1 VILETVNIENLL
13 KGRFTTPSLSGA
25 INIISEK
32 LLNESK
38 NNELPTSLNN
48 LTKFLNIKTVSNN
61 SLEND
66 ALLFIKNGS
75 YTIEF
80 KKSKNWRRQRFTIAH
95 EIFHVILFDLFS
107 DTVDFNNVDLKKVEY
122 ICNLGASEI
131 LVPKL
136 EIKKDILNKQIN
148 LDLIE
153 KLVEK
158 YMVSY
163 SVIFRKINQLN
174 PEISIYIW
182 RKYARKLEEKNEYRV
197 FQAFQEYTKDFK
209 YPYLPK
215 GCTTKHLSL
224 PNIFNSSQIEHKGEI
239 EIDLNKGNR
248 YKFYIEKIENNLSNN
263 QKLFNQEIKKSNDY
277 LMILNK

>member
-197 FQAFQEYTKDFK
+197 FQAFHEYTKDFK

>member
-1 VILETVNIENLL
+1 VISETVNIENLL
-13 KGRFTTPSLSGA
+13 MGRFNTPSLSGA
-25 INIISEK
+25 ITIITEK

-38 NNELPTSLNN
+38 NNELPISLNN
-48 LTKFLNIKTVSNN
+48 LTKFLNIKTITNN

-66 ALLFIKNGS
+66 ALLFIKNEN

-80 KKSKNWRRQRFTIAH
+80 KKSNNWRRQRFTIAH

-107 DTVDFNNVDLKKVEY
+107 DTVDFNNVNLKTVEY
-122 ICNLGASEI
+122 ICNMGASEI
-131 LVPKL
+131 LVPNSK
-136 EIKKDILNKQIN
+136 IKKDILNKQIN

-163 SVIFRKINQLN
+163 SVISRKINQLS
-174 PEISIYIW
+174 PETSIYIW
-182 RKYARKLEEKNEYRV
+182 RKYARKLEDKNEYRV
-197 FQAFQEYTKDFK
+197 FQAFQEYTRDFK

-224 PNIFNSSQIEHKGEI
+224 PDIFNNSQLKNKGEI

-248 YKFYIEKIENNLSNN
+248 YKYYIEKIENNLINN
-263 QKLFNQEIKKSNDY
+263 QKLFSPDNKKSNDY